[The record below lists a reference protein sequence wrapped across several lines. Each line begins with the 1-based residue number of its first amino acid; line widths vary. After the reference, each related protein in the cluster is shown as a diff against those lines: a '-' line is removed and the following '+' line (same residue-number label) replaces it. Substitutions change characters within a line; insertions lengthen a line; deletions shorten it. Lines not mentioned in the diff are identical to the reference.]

1 MGLGTGATT
10 LVNSFSLVAYLPEPL
25 ASFVDEL
32 RRDVQPGCTAR
43 GHVTLLPPRPIDYPV
58 EQACSEIE
66 AVLRDQPAFDVEL
79 GKVCVFPVS
88 KVVHISI
95 VEGALKLA
103 QLNRYLNRGACNH
116 CEVFVYHPHVT
127 LAQGIMPDS
136 VEGAAAFATRRWEE
150 YSGPRTF
157 QLDTLT
163 LVQNTVE
170 NQWQNL
176 REFMLDAPSMA
187 WR

>member
-1 MGLGTGATT
+1 MGLSAGATT

-25 ASFVDEL
+25 ARFVDEL

-43 GHVTLLPPRPIDYPV
+43 SHVTLLPPRPIGYPV

-66 AVLRDQPAFDVEL
+66 SVLRFQPSFDVEL

-95 VEGALKLA
+95 EEGALKLS
-103 QLNRYLNRGACNH
+103 QLNRYLNKGACTH
-116 CEVFVYHPHVT
+116 SEFFLYHPHVT
-127 LAQGIMPDS
+127 LAQGIMPDT
-136 VEGAAAFATRRWEE
+136 VDDAAALATRRWDG
-150 YSGPRTF
+150 YSGPRNF

-163 LVQNTVE
+163 LVQNTVDNE
-170 NQWQNL
+170 WQNL
-176 REFMLDAPSMA
+176 REFTLRTPEMA
-187 WR
+187 WQ